1 MERLDN
7 SNEKIKAIYA
17 DNALATPMD
26 RFLAALIDGVLMGIV
41 GRITFVGSLVA
52 LAYFF
57 TKDTLPFLDGQSIG
71 KRLMKIKVINAETG
85 EEITENYGA
94 GVIRVLSLIIP
105 IFNIVDA
112 VMVLN
117 TDRLR
122 FGDKWAKTKVIKL
135 ETL

>member
-112 VMVLN
+112 VMVFN

-135 ETL
+135 ESL